1 MAYIIPSVQND
12 DVYMIE
18 LSDYVLGGKDNI
30 ANKQAQQL
38 INRLLFNEATLY
50 SYLNIKKED
59 NKDYSDSL
67 LYVIELLNERMNI
80 MKQHSDASAV
90 VETYAALLTYDTSK
104 LYDNN
109 VVKVLSDETHDY
121 VCTYYRWHES
131 TDSFTYIG
139 SEKRTP
145 FYTVSSDTSLN
156 VDDNSVI
163 VITSQCNLTLTS
175 YVPGVIV
182 KIINTVQYYLNGNLI
197 QPSCHTYMKLSDWID
212 YDTDINKICNHVFL
226 PVGSI
231 IATMSDSDMSEYVGT
246 WQHLDAGYALLSCPL
261 TSTPLDTGGSLSVNT
276 TPVASCASHALT
288 VSEIPSHS
296 NTVNSWSASSYSGSH
311 NHSYGAAYHTYRVSG
326 RIGTSY
332 TGYNNVSGGTNYTS
346 GAGGA
351 HAHGQGSAYTAYQGS
366 NSGHTHTIT
375 FSASTIDTHQRMIYV
390 HVWRRTT

>member
-1 MAYIIPSVQND
+1 MAHITPSVQND

-30 ANKQAQQL
+30 ANRQAQQL

-50 SYLNIKKED
+50 SYLNTKKED

-67 LYVIELLNERMNI
+67 LDAIELLNERINI

-90 VETYAALLTYDTSK
+90 VDTYADLLTFDTGV

-121 VCTYYRWHES
+121 VCTYYRWHVS

-145 FYTVSSDTSLN
+145 FYTISSDTSLN

-163 VITSQCNLTLTS
+163 VVTSQCNLSLTS

-212 YDTDINKICNHVFL
+212 YDADISKICNQIFL

-231 IATMSDSDMSEYVGT
+231 IATISDSDMSGYIGT
-246 WQHLDAGYALLSCPL
+246 WEHLDAGYAIMSCPI
-261 TSTPLDTGGSLSVNT
+261 TSTPLATGGSSYVNT
-276 TPVASCASHALT
+276 TPAASCASHALT
-288 VSEIPSHS
+288 AAEIPAHS
-296 NTVNSWSASSYSGSH
+296 NTVNSWSASSASGA
-311 NHSYGAAYHTYRVSG
+311 HSHTYTGAYYSTVLSR
-326 RIGTSY
+326 GTSSY
-332 TGYNNVSGGTNYTS
+332 TGYTNYAANYNTAS

-351 HAHGQGSAYTAYQGS
+351 HAHGQGSASTAYQGS

-375 FSASTIDTHQRMIYV
+375 FSSSTIDTHQKMIYV
-390 HVWRRTT
+390 HVWRRTA